1 MGCGHM
7 LSNEGGF
14 IDCSSG
20 IFALNWGLCVCGWP
34 GCIRRR
40 VDGESELGNVSCIL
54 SATGLA
60 KARR

>member
-34 GCIRRR
+34 GCIRGR
-40 VDGESELGNVSCIL
+40 VDRESELGNVSCIL

>member
-1 MGCGHM
+1 MR
-7 LSNEGGF
+7 SYVVQQRGF
-14 IDCSSG
+14 LFRSSG

-34 GCIRRR
+34 GCIRGRA
-40 VDGESELGNVSCIL
+40 DGESELGNVSCIL